1 MMKKPTRAINGV
13 LLLDKDCGASS
24 NRVLQQAK
32 RLYQAAKAGHTGS
45 LDPLASG
52 VLPLCFGEATK
63 FARFLLDA
71 DKTYVVTAKLGVI
84 TDSGDAEGQ
93 ILATNPVP
101 NFTAEFIKA
110 TIATFLGAGKQ
121 IPSMFSALKHNG
133 QPLYKLARQNIT
145 IERPARDIFVYS
157 YELLSM
163 TTDTITCEIAC
174 SKGTYIRSLIEDL
187 GQVLGCGAH
196 VTMLR
201 RTKAGPFTIENSH
214 TLAKLEQSD
223 NLDSLLLPMD
233 CLLGGLQKI
242 ILSNSEAQLI
252 RNGREILNNTPT
264 GFDTKI
270 VALLTCENELLG
282 IAEARNDGNIVPLRL
297 VATQLTVI

>member
-1 MMKKPTRAINGV
+1 MKKPTRAINGV

-24 NRVLQQAK
+24 NRVLQQSK

-52 VLPLCFGEATK
+52 VLPICFGEATK

-71 DKTYVVTAKLGVI
+71 DKTYLVTAKLGVV
-84 TDSGDAEGQ
+84 TNSGDAEGQ
-93 ILATNPVP
+93 IIATNPVP
-101 NFTAEFIKA
+101 AFTTEFIKT
-110 TIATFLGAGKQ
+110 TIATFMGAGKQ

-145 IERPARDIFVYS
+145 IERPVRDIFVYS
-157 YELLSM
+157 YELLGM
-163 TTDTITCEIAC
+163 TADTITCEISC

-201 RTKAGPFTIENSH
+201 RTKAGPFAIDNSH
-214 TLAKLEQSD
+214 TLASLEQNSD
-223 NLDSLLLPMD
+223 LDSLLLPME
-233 CLLGGLQKI
+233 CLLGGLQKVI
-242 ILSNSEAQLI
+242 ISNSDAQLI
-252 RNGREILNNTPT
+252 RNGREIANSNPEH
-264 GFDTKI
+264 DTKI
-270 VALLTCENELLG
+270 VALLTNENELLG

>member
-1 MMKKPTRAINGV
+1 MKKPTRVINGV

-24 NRVLQQAK
+24 NRVLQQTK
-32 RLYQAAKAGHTGS
+32 RLYNAAKAGHTGS

-52 VLPLCFGEATK
+52 VLPICFGDATK

-71 DKTYVVTAKLGVI
+71 DKTYLVTAKLGVI
-84 TDSGDAEGQ
+84 TASGDAEGAV
-93 ILATNPVP
+93 LATNPVP
-101 NFTAEFIKA
+101 VFTPEFIKT
-110 TIATFLGAGKQ
+110 TIATFVGAGKQ

-145 IERPARDIFVYS
+145 IDRPARDIFVYS
-157 YELLSM
+157 YKLLNM
-163 TTDTITCEIAC
+163 TADTVTCEISC

-187 GQVLGCGAH
+187 GQALGCGAH

-201 RTKAGPFTIENSH
+201 RTKAGPFVIENSH
-214 TLAKLEQSD
+214 TLAKLEQSSD
-223 NLDSLLLPMD
+223 LDSLLLPMD

-242 ILSNSEAQLI
+242 VLSDSDTQLI
-252 RNGREILNNTPT
+252 RHGREIANSTPESAT
-264 GFDTKI
+264 QI
-270 VALLTCENELLG
+270 VALLTTANELLG

-297 VATQLTVI
+297 VAAQLTVI

>member
-1 MMKKPTRAINGV
+1 MKIPTRPINGV

-24 NRVLQQAK
+24 NRVLQQTK
-32 RLYQAAKAGHTGS
+32 RIYKASKAGHTGS

-52 VLPLCFGEATK
+52 VLPICFGEATK

-71 DKTYVVTAKLGVI
+71 DKTYLVTAKLGII

-101 NFTAEFIKA
+101 EFTAEFIKT
-110 TIATFLGAGKQ
+110 TISTFMGAGKQ
-121 IPSMFSALKHNG
+121 VPSMFSALKHNG

-157 YELLSM
+157 YELLGM
-163 TTDTITCEIAC
+163 TADTLTCEISC

-187 GQVLGCGAH
+187 GLALGCGAH

-201 RTKAGPFTIENSH
+201 RTKAGPFEIQSSH
-214 TLAKLEQSD
+214 KLSALEQHSD
-223 NLDSLLLPMD
+223 LDGLLLPMD
-233 CLLGGLQKI
+233 CLLSGLRKMV
-242 ILSNSEAQLI
+242 LSDSDSQLI
-252 RNGREILNNTPT
+252 RNGREISNPTPELAT
-264 GFDTKI
+264 RI
-270 VALLTCENELLG
+270 VALLTSENQLLG
-282 IAEARNDGNIVPLRL
+282 IGEARNDGNIVPLRL

>member
-1 MMKKPTRAINGV
+1 MKQPTRALNGV

-24 NRVLQQAK
+24 NRVLQQTK

-52 VLPLCFGEATK
+52 VLPICFGEATK

-71 DKTYVVTAKLGVI
+71 DKTYRVTAKLGVI

-101 NFTAEFIKA
+101 KFTPEFIKT
-110 TIATFLGAGKQ
+110 TIATFMGAGKQ
-121 IPSMFSALKHNG
+121 VPSMFSALKHNG
-133 QPLYKLARQNIT
+133 QPLYKLARQNI
-145 IERPARDIFVYS
+145 IIDRPARDIFVYS
-157 YELLSM
+157 YKLLNM
-163 TTDTITCEIAC
+163 TTDTLTCEISC
-174 SKGTYIRSLIEDL
+174 SKGTYIRTLIEDL

-214 TLAKLEQSD
+214 SLAKLEQD
-223 NLDSLLLPMD
+223 AAIDSLLLPMEA
-233 CLLGGLQKI
+233 LLGDLHKLV
-242 ILSNSEAQLI
+242 LSSSDSAHIRHGRAIANPANNSELGLI
-252 RNGREILNNTPT
+252 TLFSN
-264 GFDTKI
+264 
-270 VALLTCENELLG
+270 ENVLLG
-282 IAEARNDGNIVPLRL
+282 IGEACNDGNIIPVRL
-297 VATQLTVI
+297 VSDI

>member
-1 MMKKPTRAINGV
+1 MKKPTRAINGV

-52 VLPLCFGEATK
+52 VLPICFGEATK

-71 DKTYVVTAKLGVI
+71 DKTYLVTAKLGVI

-93 ILATNPVP
+93 VLATNPVP
-101 NFTAEFIKA
+101 EFTPDSIKA
-110 TIATFLGAGKQ
+110 AIETFTGAGKQ
-121 IPSMFSALKHNG
+121 VPSMFSALKHNG

-157 YELLSM
+157 YKLLSM
-163 TTDTITCEIAC
+163 TADTITCEIAC

-201 RTKAGPFTIENSH
+201 RTKAGPFAIENSH
-214 TLAKLEQSD
+214 TLAGLEQASD
-223 NLDSLLLPMD
+223 IDKLLLPID
-233 CLLGGLQKI
+233 CLLGGLQKVVV
-242 ILSNSEAQLI
+242 SNSDAQLI
-252 RNGREILNNTPT
+252 RNGREIANSNPE
-264 GFDTKI
+264 FDTKI
-270 VALLTCENELLG
+270 VALLTNENELLG
-282 IAEARNDGNIVPLRL
+282 IAEARNEGNIVPLRL